1 MFNNTNNIFN
11 TDLPPSSTFF
21 NSCGTSTKGGNI
33 LLSGIT
39 STSNS
44 CCNSSSSYFSS
55 SFPSS
60 FTNLKTQN
68 KRQNLLNDESE
79 IERKPINNAETSTI
93 KLESTST
100 PLPINN
106 SYNTSVASFA
116 AAASSLYQQ
125 QQTIAAYQQQ
135 QPYLLANNFML
146 PNSSNWCSSIVEQQ
160 QMANFGTSPTQLPP
174 HDPNILNTNYNS
186 TSLMN
191 VNNAYC
197 SPNNYFYQPT
207 FPQLYSAS
215 MMPRYGFFPSLSG
228 GFSEVEQQQQ
238 PFTSPQF
245 LNSIKKEK
253 EQPEKQKNKTKLGKK
268 NRLNNQPTTSSIK
281 NNFASEKIGEERVVG
296 QNVILPEG
304 VEKKKKR
311 KRRVLSKAQTLI
323 LESRFAIKKYL
334 TAQEREQLAREIQL
348 QPTQVKIWFQ
358 NHRYKTKKGP
368 EEGEN
373 KLNMMNILNIQQQQQ
388 TNIPTDPID
397 PINANSSI
405 YQLRRYGN
413 YSENEERIERNNE
426 EILNIGMNF
435 NNYFNEWGNDG
446 N

>member
-1 MFNNTNNIFN
+1 MFNNNNNIFN

-39 STSNS
+39 STSYS
-44 CCNSSSSYFSS
+44 CCNSSTSYFPSS

-60 FTNLKTQN
+60 FTNLKPQN
-68 KRQNLLNDESE
+68 KRQNLLNDESD
-79 IERKPINNAETSTI
+79 IERKPINNAETTSI

-116 AAASSLYQQ
+116 AAASSLYHQ
-125 QQTIAAYQQQ
+125 QQTIAAYQQ
-135 QPYLLANNFML
+135 PLYLLANNFML
-146 PNSSNWCSSIVEQQ
+146 PNSSNCCSSIVDQQ

-186 TSLMN
+186 SSLMN

-228 GFSEVEQQQQ
+228 GFSEVEQQQS
-238 PFTSPQF
+238 FTSPQF

-268 NRLNNQPTTSSIK
+268 TRLNNQATTSNIK

-311 KRRVLSKAQTLI
+311 KRRVLFSKAQTLI
-323 LESRFAIKKYL
+323 LESRFAIKN
-334 TAQEREQLAREIQL
+334 T
-348 QPTQVKIWFQ
+348 
-358 NHRYKTKKGP
+358 
-368 EEGEN
+368 
-373 KLNMMNILNIQQQQQ
+373 
-388 TNIPTDPID
+388 
-397 PINANSSI
+397 
-405 YQLRRYGN
+405 
-413 YSENEERIERNNE
+413 
-426 EILNIGMNF
+426 
-435 NNYFNEWGNDG
+435 
-446 N
+446 

>member
-1 MFNNTNNIFN
+1 MFNNNNNIFN

-39 STSNS
+39 STSTSNS
-44 CCNSSSSYFSS
+44 CCNSSSSYFPSS

-79 IERKPINNAETSTI
+79 IERKPTINNAEASTI

-125 QQTIAAYQQQ
+125 QQTIAAYQQ

-174 HDPNILNTNYNS
+174 HDPNILNNNYNS

-191 VNNAYC
+191 VNNTYC

-215 MMPRYGFFPSLSG
+215 MMPRYGFFPSLNG
-228 GFSEVEQQQQ
+228 GFSEVEQQQ

-268 NRLNNQPTTSSIK
+268 SRLNNQATTSNIK

-304 VEKKKKR
+304 VEKKKKT
-311 KRRVLSKAQTLI
+311 KEESAV
-323 LESRFAIKKYL
+323 SRFAIKKYL

-373 KLNMMNILNIQQQQQ
+373 KLNMMNILNIQQQQ
-388 TNIPTDPID
+388 TNIPTDPI
-397 PINANSSI
+397 NANSST
-405 YQLRRYGN
+405 YQLRRYGKLF
-413 YSENEERIERNNE
+413 RK
-426 EILNIGMNF
+426 
-435 NNYFNEWGNDG
+435 
-446 N
+446 

>member
-1 MFNNTNNIFN
+1 
-11 TDLPPSSTFF
+11 
-21 NSCGTSTKGGNI
+21 
-33 LLSGIT
+33 
-39 STSNS
+39 
-44 CCNSSSSYFSS
+44 
-55 SFPSS
+55 
-60 FTNLKTQN
+60 
-68 KRQNLLNDESE
+68 
-79 IERKPINNAETSTI
+79 
-93 KLESTST
+93 
-100 PLPINN
+100 
-106 SYNTSVASFA
+106 
-116 AAASSLYQQ
+116 
-125 QQTIAAYQQQ
+125 
-135 QPYLLANNFML
+135 ML
-146 PNSSNWCSSIVEQQ
+146 PNSSSWCSSIEQQ

-186 TSLMN
+186 SSIMN

-238 PFTSPQF
+238 QSFTSPQF

-253 EQPEKQKNKTKLGKK
+253 EQPEKQKNKVELPVPKINFKKFFFHLQTKLGKK
-268 NRLNNQPTTSSIK
+268 TRLNNQATTSNIK

-311 KRRVLSKAQTLI
+311 KRRVLFSKAQTLI

-373 KLNMMNILNIQQQQQ
+373 KLNMMNILNIQQQQ

-397 PINANSSI
+397 PINANSST